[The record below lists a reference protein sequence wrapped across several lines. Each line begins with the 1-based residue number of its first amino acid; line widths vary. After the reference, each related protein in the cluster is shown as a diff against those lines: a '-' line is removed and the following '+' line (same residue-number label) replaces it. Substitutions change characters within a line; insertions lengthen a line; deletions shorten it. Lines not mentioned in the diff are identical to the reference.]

1 MIDIELTDEE
11 FRLFSY
17 YIHKVSGIYLDSS
30 KDYLIKN
37 RLNRLVKSTNSHSFL
52 ELYTKVIADKTGQLE
67 ESVINIISTNETS
80 FFRDRYPFEMI
91 KDHILPNIINHP
103 TANRS
108 IDIWS
113 TACSTGQEVYTM
125 GIILKEL
132 LGTKTSFSINI
143 LGTDISNNVI
153 ESANK
158 GCYNVIEIERGLD
171 NSLKGRYFHEN
182 GDQWEVADSIKSLT
196 TFKQLNLLDDF
207 SDIGVFDIILCRNV
221 AIYFDESNK
230 ADLFNRLGRQLKN
243 GGYLIIGSTES
254 ITYTSSLY
262 KMYRYEDS
270 IYYKLD

>member
-1 MIDIELTDEE
+1 MSDIELTDEE

-37 RLNRLVKSTNSHSFL
+37 RLHRLVKSTCSHSFL
-52 ELYTKVIADKTGQLE
+52 ELYTKVISDKSGQLE

-80 FFRDRYPFEMI
+80 FFRDRYPFEML
-91 KDHILPNIINHP
+91 KEFILPEIIHHP
-103 TANRS
+103 NPNRS

-132 LGTKTSFSINI
+132 LGSESPYNINI
-143 LGTDISNNVI
+143 LGTDISNSVI

-158 GCYNVIEIERGLD
+158 GSYNPIEMERGL
-171 NSLKGRYFHEN
+171 NKSIKERYFHDR
-182 GDQWEVADSIKSLT
+182 GDMWEVSDSIKSLT
-196 TFKQLNLLDDF
+196 TFRQLNLLDDF
-207 SDIGVFDIILCRNV
+207 DDLGEFDIILCRNV
-221 AIYFDESNK
+221 AIYFDETHKNS
-230 ADLFNRLGRQLKN
+230 LFERLGKRLKS
-243 GGYLIIGSTES
+243 GGYLIIGATES
-254 ITYTSSLY
+254 ITNVKSEF

-270 IYYKLD
+270 VYYKLD

>member
-1 MIDIELTDEE
+1 MSDIELTDEE

-37 RLNRLVKSTNSHSFL
+37 RLHRLVKSTCSHSFL
-52 ELYTKVIADKTGQLE
+52 ELYTKVISDKSGQLE

-80 FFRDRYPFEMI
+80 FFRDRYPFEML
-91 KDHILPNIINHP
+91 KEFILPEIINHP
-103 TANRS
+103 NPNRS

-132 LGTKTSFSINI
+132 LGSESPYNINI
-143 LGTDISNNVI
+143 LGTDISNSVI

-158 GCYNVIEIERGLD
+158 GSYNLIEMERGLN
-171 NSLKGRYFHEN
+171 NSIKERYFHDR
-182 GDQWEVADSIKSLT
+182 GDMWEVSDSIKSLT
-196 TFKQLNLLDDF
+196 TFRQLNLLDDF
-207 SDIGVFDIILCRNV
+207 DDLGEFDIILCRNV
-221 AIYFDESNK
+221 AIYFDETHKNS
-230 ADLFNRLGRQLKN
+230 LFERLGKRLKS
-243 GGYLIIGSTES
+243 GGYLIIGATES
-254 ITYTSSLY
+254 ITNVKSEF

-270 IYYKLD
+270 VYYKLD